1 MADTKNNIT
10 TSFKVDITN
19 LKNGISEANR
29 QIKLANAEFKAAAS
43 SLDFMADSADGIKA
57 KLDQLNKVLDN
68 QEKILDAYEKQLE
81 LTVKEQGE
89 GSKAADDLRI
99 KIANQ
104 KAAINDTK
112 KQIQDYNG
120 KLEDAEKGM
129 TDGAKA
135 ADDLAGGVEDAGKE
149 AKDAS
154 EGFTVMKGVLADL
167 AASAIK
173 AVVNGFK
180 DMANAAKEA
189 YNAYDEGADNVI
201 KATGATGEAAE
212 ALKESYTNVSKTI
225 VGDMGDIGN
234 AVGEVNTRFGLNG
247 KELEDLTT
255 QYLKFAEITGS
266 DVVSSIDDTQK
277 ALATYGKSAED
288 AGAFLDALA
297 KTAQATGVNTSTL
310 TNGIISN
317 ATAFQEMG
325 LSLEQS
331 VAFMGQLE
339 KSGANSETV
348 LNGMRKALK
357 NSAKTGKG
365 LNDSLLDLQDAIE
378 NGSDGMDGLNAA
390 YDLFGKSG
398 DQIYGAIKNGTL
410 SFKDLATAAESAM
423 GTVDE
428 TFGATKDGTDE
439 FKLAVQSL
447 KADVGKTISDLLAEN
462 GPEISAA
469 ISKISEI
476 LAELIPKVKD
486 IITFIVN
493 NWQTLATLAG
503 IIAGVFAAIK
513 VGTAVMTVFNAVM
526 AANPIG
532 LIVIAIGAL
541 IAAVALLVTHFEE
554 FKEFFAAV
562 WESIKEIA
570 SAAAEAIAGF
580 FEGAWDAIKNA
591 WSVVADF
598 FAGIWDGIK
607 DAFASVGEWFSDI
620 FSKAW
625 DGIKTA
631 WAAVGDFFGDIWQ
644 NIKDTFSG
652 IGDWFKGVFEGARD
666 IIEKIWE
673 SVTEIV
679 KAPINFLIKGLNKFI
694 DALNKIEIPDWVPG
708 VGGYGLSI
716 PRIQELERGG
726 VLKRG
731 QMGLLEGNG
740 AEAVVPLEN
749 NSAWINATAQAMKQ
763 ALQAEGIMGGEMA
776 PAAGAQNITFNQ
788 YNTSPKALSRLDIYR
803 QTQNQLN
810 FARGAI

>member
-1 MADTKNNIT
+1 MADVKNNIT
-10 TSFKVDITN
+10 TSFSVDIRD
-19 LKNGISEANR
+19 LKSGISEANR

-43 SLDFMADSADGIKA
+43 SLDFMADSADGIRA
-57 KLDQLNKVLDN
+57 KLDQLNKVLSN

-81 LTVKEQGE
+81 LTVKEQGD

-112 KQIQDYNG
+112 KQLSDYNK
-120 KLEDAEKGM
+120 KLEDAENGM
-129 TDGAKA
+129 SDGAKA
-135 ADDLAGGVEDAGKE
+135 ADNLADGVEDAGKE
-149 AKDAS
+149 AKNAS

-173 AVVNGFK
+173 AVVKGFK

-189 YNAYDEGADNVI
+189 FIAYDEGADNVI
-201 KATGATGEAAE
+201 IATGATGEAA
-212 ALKESYTNVSKTI
+212 KELERSYANVSKTI
-225 VGDMGDIGN
+225 VGDMGEIGN
-234 AVGEVNTRFGLNG
+234 ALGEVNTRFGVNG
-247 KELEDLTT
+247 EELENLTT
-255 QYLKFAEITGS
+255 LYLKFAQITGA

-277 ALATYGKSAED
+277 ALAAYDKDAKD
-288 AGAFLDALA
+288 AGALLDALA
-297 KTAQATGVNTSTL
+297 KTAQETGVNTSTL
-310 TNGIISN
+310 TDGIISN

-325 LSLEQS
+325 LSLEQAVS
-331 VAFMGQLE
+331 FMGQLE

-357 NSAKTGKG
+357 NSAKSGKS
-365 LNDSLLDLQDAIE
+365 LNDSLTDLQDAIE

-410 SFKDLATAAESAM
+410 SFKDLAKAAGDSM
-423 GTVDE
+423 GTVED
-428 TFGATKDGTDE
+428 TFGATLDATDD

-476 LAELIPKVKD
+476 LSELIPKVKD

-503 IIAGVFAAIK
+503 IITGVFVAIK
-513 VGTAVMTVFNAVM
+513 TGTAIMTVFNAVM

-532 LIVIAIGAL
+532 LVVTAITAL

-554 FKEFFAAV
+554 FKEFFAKV

-570 SAAAEAIAGF
+570 ETVATAISDAFAAA
-580 FEGAWDAIKNA
+580 WDGIKNA
-591 WSVVADF
+591 WSAVGDF
-598 FAGIWDGIK
+598 FGGVWDSVK
-607 DAFASVGEWFSDI
+607 NAFSNVGEWFSDV
-620 FSKAW
+620 FT
-625 DGIKTA
+625 TA
-631 WAAVGDFFGDIWQ
+631 WE
-644 NIKDTFSG
+644 NIKSAFANVG
-652 IGDWFKGVFEGARD
+652 EWFKGVFEGAKD
-666 IIEKIWE
+666 IIGKIWE

-679 KAPINFLIKGLNKFI
+679 KAPVNFLIRGLNKFI
-694 DALNKIEIPDWVPG
+694 DALNKIQIPDWVPG
-708 VGGYGLSI
+708 VGGYGLDI
-716 PRIQELERGG
+716 PRINELERGG

-731 QMGLLEGNG
+731 QIGFLEGNG

-749 NSAWINATAQAMKQ
+749 NAAWINATAQAMKQ
-763 ALQAEGIMGGEMA
+763 ALESEGIIAGAASA
-776 PAAGAQNITFNQ
+776 PAAGQGIVFNQ
-788 YNTSPKALSRLDIYR
+788 YNNSPKALSRLDIYR
-803 QTQNQLN
+803 ATQNQLN
-810 FARGAI
+810 FARGTI